1 MNNLIATMILV
12 TTFTYSSFGQTIS
25 CSNFCITNIALDTN
39 LANGF
44 DIQIT
49 IEMTGSN
56 SDFAN
61 YPHISSLINAF
72 GDTIASGSLFWFGQ
86 IGGTTQ
92 DYPVTLLP
100 SAICTPNFLGY
111 SAVFVFNNDTCTLTF
126 PCTTSLSDDDS
137 KSRNHT
143 IYPNPAQDE
152 FTITKPFPR
161 NSSNAIVTIYD
172 QSGRLV
178 NSIAIYDGKPI
189 NISHLQDGIYI
200 VKFSSDND
208 FWLGKVIKTNR

>member
-1 MNNLIATMILV
+1 MKTKLIIFLFALSPFASI
-12 TTFTYSSFGQTIS
+12 GQNIT

-61 YPHISSLINAF
+61 YPHVSSLINSF

-111 SAVFVFNNDTCTLTF
+111 SAVFIFDNDTCTLSF
-126 PCTTSLSDDDS
+126 PCTTSITEESTNSSSVTLF
-137 KSRNHT
+137 
-143 IYPNPAQDE
+143 PNPAFD
-152 FTITKPFPR
+152 FLTIQSPIDFSATP
-161 NSSNAIVTIYD
+161 AIITLYD
-172 QSGRLV
+172 QTGRLV
-178 NSIAIYDGKPI
+178 KTIETTSSNI
-189 NISHLQDGIYI
+189 NISDLPNGFYTVNCRTAKGVWI
-200 VKFSSDND
+200 
-208 FWLGKVIKTNR
+208 GKLVIES

>member
-12 TTFTYSSFGQTIS
+12 MTLTYSSFGQTIS

-39 LANGF
+39 AANGY
-44 DIQIT
+44 DLQISIQ
-49 IEMTGSN
+49 MTGDPFS
-56 SDFAN
+56 AVY
-61 YPHISSLINAF
+61 YPHVSSLIDIN
-72 GDTIASGSLFWFGQ
+72 GDTIATGGLFYFGQ
-86 IGGTTQ
+86 PGSTTQ
-92 DYPVTLLP
+92 DYPVTLVPGATFTPGLVYT
-100 SAICTPNFLGY
+100 AIFIH
-111 SAVFVFNNDTCTLTF
+111 VDDTCILTF
-126 PCTTSLSDDDS
+126 PCTTSLSDNDS
-137 KSRNHT
+137 NSRNHT

-152 FTITKPFPR
+152 FTITNPFPR

-189 NISHLQDGIYI
+189 NISHLQDGIYT
-200 VKFSSDND
+200 VKYSSDND

>member
-1 MNNLIATMILV
+1 MKTKLIIFLFALSPFASV
-12 TTFTYSSFGQTIS
+12 GQTIT

-49 IEMTGSN
+49 IEMTGNS
-56 SDFAN
+56 SDFVN
-61 YPHISSLINAF
+61 YPHVSSLINSF

-111 SAVFVFNNDTCTLTF
+111 SAVFVFDNDTCTLSF
-126 PCTTSLSDDDS
+126 PCTTSLTDEDS
-137 KSRNHT
+137 FGSNLS
-143 IYPNPAQDE
+143 IYPNPTTD
-152 FTITKPFPR
+152 FITIQSPLNLGVTPATIMIIDQTGRAMKTFETR
-161 NSSNAIVTIYD
+161 SNT
-172 QSGRLV
+172 
-178 NSIAIYDGKPI
+178 I
-189 NISHLQDGIYI
+189 NISDLPNGFYT
-200 VKFSSDND
+200 VKCSKAKGV
-208 FWLGKVIKTNR
+208 WIGKFVKES